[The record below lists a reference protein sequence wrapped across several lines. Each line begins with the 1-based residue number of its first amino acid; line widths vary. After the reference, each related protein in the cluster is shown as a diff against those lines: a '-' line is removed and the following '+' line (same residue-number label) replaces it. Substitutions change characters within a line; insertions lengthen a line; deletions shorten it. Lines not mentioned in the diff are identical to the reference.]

1 MILPGSNKMKAIS
14 ALILLLALGVS
25 SLAASEIIKVPLFD
39 GETMTGKLSMPDGM
53 AKVSEIVIYVHGTG
67 PSTYDKRRKAGD
79 REFNYFD
86 LFAQEFNK
94 RGAAFFTYNKRG
106 VEAGGAPPLFEKVD
120 REKFR
125 KVVPSIEV
133 KDLGALV
140 AYLRKDKRLKKA
152 KVVLLGWSE
161 GSVIASMVADDKKNK
176 IDALFLAGYVHDN
189 MKDVM
194 KWQNLGGSAM
204 VNIRP
209 AFDKDKDGVVTRA
222 EYESDEPRPAAFR
235 KNRFQ
240 NTKFELL
247 DADKDNKLDAA
258 DFGLLNKTRYD
269 AIFGAIERGDEDWI
283 WNNYFHVSMPWL
295 KEHFALEANKD
306 RLLRLK
312 MPIYIFH
319 GEDDA
324 NCPAEGVYDLRA
336 RFDKAG
342 KKNLHESVFK
352 GHNHDLN
359 YTEWLYKSEMP
370 EGIKRLMET
379 AEAIKKDNFRGW

>member
-1 MILPGSNKMKAIS
+1 MKAIS
-14 ALILLLALGVS
+14 ASILLLLLLGTNA
-25 SLAASEIIKVPLFD
+25 LAAAEIIKIPLFD
-39 GETMTGKLSMPDGM
+39 GETMTGKLSMPDEAEKAG
-53 AKVSEIVIYVHGTG
+53 EIVIYVHGTG

-86 LFAQEFNK
+86 LFAREFNK
-94 RGAAFFTYNKRG
+94 RGVAFFTYNKRG
-106 VEAGGAPPLFEKVD
+106 VESVDTPPLFEKID

-125 KVVPSIEV
+125 KVVPSIEI
-133 KDLGALV
+133 KDLGALI
-140 AYLRKDKRLKKA
+140 AYLRKDRRLKRA

-161 GSVIASMVADDKKNK
+161 GSVIASMVADDRKNK

-209 AFDKDKDGVVTRA
+209 AFDKNKDGTISRA

-247 DADKDNKLDAA
+247 DVNKDEKLDAT

-269 AIFGAIERGDEDWI
+269 AIFAAIERGDEDWI
-283 WNNYFHVSMPWL
+283 WNNYFHISMPWL

-306 RLLRLK
+306 RLPRLK
-312 MPIYIFH
+312 VPIYIFH
-319 GEDDA
+319 GEDDP
-324 NCPAEGVYDLRA
+324 NCPVEGVYDLRA
-336 RFDKAG
+336 GFDKAG
-342 KKNLHESVFK
+342 KKNLHEFVFK

-359 YTEWLYKSEMP
+359 YTEWLFKNEMP
-370 EGIKRLMET
+370 EGIKKMMET
-379 AEAIKKDNFRGW
+379 AEGLEK